1 VEATKAIRSATCNS
15 DSFQPIKKKIRK
27 STKPVEKKHIVAEIF
42 IPWPFPYRTTNS
54 HEALSIPISRKHQP
68 FISELKR
75 VTSNLVHKE
84 N

>member
-1 VEATKAIRSATCNS
+1 
-15 DSFQPIKKKIRK
+15 
-27 STKPVEKKHIVAEIF
+27 VEKKHIVAEIF